1 MRFAISNT
9 QFNLAL
15 LASIIVLSILSILWH
30 HQTYLLY
37 KKIQRENIANHQ
49 IVALNKQLLSQ
60 YSQVISGEKIK
71 SSAIKNLG
79 MKKINADDIGR
90 WFKGRISL

>member
-1 MRFAISNT
+1 
-9 QFNLAL
+9 
-15 LASIIVLSILSILWH
+15 
-30 HQTYLLY
+30 
-37 KKIQRENIANHQ
+37 
-49 IVALNKQLLSQ
+49 
-60 YSQVISGEKIK
+60 VISGEKIK